1 MNRFEAVCRWMT
13 NNGFFCFCSTA
24 ASTQVPANNKLHVT
38 SRQQYPQAAV
48 LPLPPNIDPT
58 ECNRFS
64 PQRSRDIT
72 ANAICVHEY
81 TIDVTHMDTTAA
93 AAGTQLSLS
102 DPHVGSYDCNGAL
115 STACVMQSSVPEP
128 FGGMHKFTHL
138 NMPGGAWEQT
148 SKFVSHDLQSSHYTN
163 LRQEVR
169 KNWSNYNSDVVTQS
183 GIISHKRHFSTGIAS
198 PNNWPFLTNPIRGRA
213 VFSLT
218 NDRNLSTGPA
228 PDAEKKTAAVD
239 DKPVSR
245 KDKLKKAVKEYGS
258 TVIIFHVGISLA
270 SLGTCYLL
278 VSR

>member
-1 MNRFEAVCRWMT
+1 VP
-13 NNGFFCFCSTA
+13 NN
-24 ASTQVPANNKLHVT
+24 NNKLHVT
-38 SRQQYPQAAV
+38 ARQQYPQAAV

-72 ANAICVHEY
+72 ANAICVHEHN
-81 TIDVTHMDTTAA
+81 IDVTHMDTDAA
-93 AAGTQLSLS
+93 AATTQLSLS
-102 DPHVGSYDCNGAL
+102 DPHIGSYDCSGAL
-115 STACVMQSSVPEP
+115 STACMMQTSVPEP

-138 NMPGGAWEQT
+138 NMPGGGWEQT

-169 KNWSNYNSDVVTQS
+169 KNWSNYNSDVVNKS
-183 GIISHKRHFSTGIAS
+183 GTLSHNKRHFSTGIAS
-198 PNNWPFLTNPIRGRA
+198 SLNNWPLLTNPIRGR
-213 VFSLT
+213 VFLLT
-218 NDRNLSTGPA
+218 NERDFSTGPA
-228 PDAEKKTAAVD
+228 SDAEKKPTAVD

-245 KDKLKKAVKEYGS
+245 KDKLKKAVKEYGA
-258 TVIIFHVGISLA
+258 TVIVFHVGISLA